1 VQAELVTRAQQG
13 DREAF
18 SMLASGVSARL
29 YATARLILRQPDLAE
44 DAVQDTLVEAWRD
57 IRGLRDPER
66 LDAWL
71 HRLLVRACH
80 RHARRDQRR
89 RITEISVPDLEEG
102 RAPGMGF
109 AHDAAG
115 AVADRDEIE
124 RAFRRLTDD
133 QRTLL
138 ALVFYADLSLADV
151 SVAMGVPVGT
161 IKSRHHRA
169 MAALRAA
176 LAADQRAPQFANG
189 QPA

>member
-1 VQAELVTRAQQG
+1 MQAELVARAQQG

-18 SMLASGVSARL
+18 STLASGVSARL
-29 YATARLILRQPDLAE
+29 YATARLILRHPDRAE
-44 DAVQDTLVEAWRD
+44 DAVQDALVEAWRD

-71 HRLLVRACH
+71 HRLLVRSCH

-89 RITEISVPDLEEG
+89 RVTEIAVPDLE
-102 RAPGMGF
+102 RAGAAAAGV

-115 AVADRDEIE
+115 ALADRDELE
-124 RAFRRLTDD
+124 RAFRRLTND

-138 ALVFYADLSLADV
+138 ALVYYADLSLADV
-151 SVAMGVPVGT
+151 SVAMGVPLGT
-161 IKSRHHRA
+161 TKSRHHRA

-176 LAADQRAPQFANG
+176 LAADERAIPVANG

>member
-1 VQAELVTRAQQG
+1 MQAELVARAQQG

-18 SMLASGVSARL
+18 STLASGVSARL
-29 YATARLILRQPDLAE
+29 YATARLILRHPDRAE
-44 DAVQDTLVEAWRD
+44 DAVQDALVEAWRD

-71 HRLLVRACH
+71 HRLLVRSCH

-89 RITEISVPDLEEG
+89 RVTEIAVPDLE
-102 RAPGMGF
+102 RAGAAAAEV

-115 AVADRDEIE
+115 ALADRDELE
-124 RAFRRLTDD
+124 RAFRRLTND

-138 ALVFYADLSLADV
+138 ALVYYADLSLADV
-151 SVAMGVPVGT
+151 SVAMGVPIGT
-161 IKSRHHRA
+161 TKSRHHRA

-176 LAADQRAPQFANG
+176 LAADERAIPVANG

>member
-1 VQAELVTRAQQG
+1 MQAELVARAQQG

-18 SMLASGVSARL
+18 STLASGVSALL
-29 YATARLILRQPDLAE
+29 YATARLILRQPDRAE
-44 DAVQDTLVEAWRD
+44 DAVQDALVEAWRD

-71 HRLLVRACH
+71 HRLLVRSCH

-89 RITEISVPDLEEG
+89 RVTEIAVPDLE
-102 RAPGMGF
+102 RAGAAAAEV

-115 AVADRDEIE
+115 ALADRDELE

-138 ALVFYADLSLADV
+138 ALVYYADLSLADV
-151 SVAMGVPVGT
+151 SVAMGVPLGT
-161 IKSRHHRA
+161 TKSRHHRA

-176 LAADQRAPQFANG
+176 LAADERAIPVANG